1 MIKDVTKIEIQFENC
16 EVYSFDREE
25 IGNMVLDNIT
35 RHISLCLNAVVDKKE
50 IGSTFIAIP
59 LEYAKRKQDGIF
71 NDKTSLFERLGM
83 EVGKKIRDITHIYL
97 QYNTG
102 QEECFTVYWH
112 GEDDYDNPAQ
122 EVFVAEDML
131 CISIER
137 KNVRRK

>member
-25 IGNMVLDNIT
+25 IGNMVLENIT

-97 QYNTG
+97 EYNTG
-102 QEECFTVYWH
+102 QEECFTVYWY

>member
-83 EVGKKIRDITHIYL
+83 EMGKKIRDITHIYL
-97 QYNTG
+97 EYNTG
-102 QEECFTVYWH
+102 QEECFTVYWY